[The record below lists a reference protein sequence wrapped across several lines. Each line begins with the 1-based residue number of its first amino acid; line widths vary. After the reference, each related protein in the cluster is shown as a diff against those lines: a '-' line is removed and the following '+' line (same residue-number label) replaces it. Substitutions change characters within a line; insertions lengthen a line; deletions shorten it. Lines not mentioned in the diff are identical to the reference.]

1 MSDRSS
7 EAAPRFTCRAP
18 WALAILV
25 LMCVSALSGCQPKP
39 WAGFSSD
46 EKPNVLIFTLCSTR
60 MDRLSVYGYTR
71 PTTPT
76 LESLAARGV
85 RFSNAYA
92 NANWTVP
99 AHATMLTGLY
109 PSAHGVVH
117 TDAKLS
123 SSIAILPE
131 IVTHYG
137 YKTAV
142 HAATPSPI
150 SFGPSQQL
158 WRGFQQSSSPKS
170 KDSAWDPSE
179 FVGWLTSDDS
189 PFFAVVH
196 LRHAHYPYTD
206 GLPYTEATDPRVS
219 TWMNASYGLSRSEAD
234 RTFAQQLQTD
244 PNLRANFDALYDA
257 GVRRV
262 DQSVADVLKVLEA
275 TGADKNTIIIAI
287 SGHGEALGEEG
298 AFVHEHVLADE
309 VLRVPWVMQLPG
321 WNARHTVF
329 DDVVS
334 QVDLL
339 PTVLDLLQLPAPG
352 VLDGRSLV
360 PLLRGESLEAVPALS
375 QTADFKRGS
384 DKNNRI
390 WREVVNTDTHRYEP
404 NPIVK
409 PENPKG
415 PALFR
420 RGATLERVASP
431 TPEEQ
436 AEVLKWHALIGDNQP
451 IDQSRP
457 KSLTTEQKQ
466 LRAAQGYW

>member
-7 EAAPRFTCRAP
+7 EVAPRLTRRAP
-18 WALAILV
+18 WALAMVMLV
-25 LMCVSALSGCQPKP
+25 SVCALFSCQPKP

-46 EKPNVLIFTLCSTR
+46 AKPNVLIFTLCSTR
-60 MDRLSVYGYTR
+60 MDRLSAYGHTR

-76 LESLAARGV
+76 LESLAAGGV

-123 SSIAILPE
+123 SNIAILPE

-158 WRGFQQSSSPKS
+158 WRGFQQSSSPQS

-179 FVGWLTSDDS
+179 FVGWLTNDES

-206 GLPYTEATDPRVS
+206 GQPYTEAMDPRVS
-219 TWMNASYGLSRSEAD
+219 TWMNASYGLARSEAD
-234 RTFAQQLQTD
+234 RTFAQQLKND
-244 PNLRANFDALYDA
+244 PNLRANLDALYDA
-257 GVRRV
+257 GVRRA
-262 DQSVADVLKVLEA
+262 DQSVADVLKALKA

-287 SGHGEALGEEG
+287 SGHGEALGEAG

-309 VLRVPWVMQLPG
+309 VLRIPWIMRLPG
-321 WNARHTVF
+321 WNGRHTVL

-339 PTVLDLLQLPAPG
+339 PTVLDLLGLPAPG
-352 VLDGRSLV
+352 VLSGRSLV
-360 PLLRGESLEAVPALS
+360 PLLRGETLETVPALS
-375 QTADFKRGS
+375 QTVDFKTGS
-384 DKNNRI
+384 DKSARI

-409 PENPKG
+409 PENPRG

-420 RGATLERVASP
+420 RGLTLERVTNMTA
-431 TPEEQ
+431 EEQ
-436 AEVLKWHALIGDNQP
+436 AAVQGWRALIADNQP
-451 IDQSRP
+451 TDQSRP